1 MPTAPAGAPQRRD
14 TSRRS
19 TDPSGDRSPAPGRR
33 PLTASRRANRAG
45 LAFVSPTFLVVLVVV
60 VLPIAWTAL
69 LAFQK
74 ARLVDIQGM
83 GLFGNWSLDNFSQ
96 VFDSAGFWSSLGT
109 TLLYTAGATLGSVV
123 LGLVAA
129 LALRKP
135 FEERFFGVARWIVIA
150 FLAVITLLPFYYM
163 VLLSLKPIDALLLD
177 PGSLWISAKDF
188 TLSTYRDVLR
198 STDDGGQGFLKF
210 LLNSALVSLG
220 TVVLTLV
227 AAVPGAYAVSRL
239 KFFGHRQVSA
249 LFLAVYM
256 FPATLLAVP
265 LFVIFAKIGLSS
277 SLAGLAI
284 VYVAQTVP
292 VSIYML
298 KNYLVTI
305 PASIEEA
312 AALDGCSRLQTVRKV
327 ILPLALPS
335 LMATGL
341 YVFMIAWNEFL
352 FALLF
357 LAADPGQW
365 TVSLGLA
372 QLSNGIEVPKTVL
385 MAGSVVLTIPVVLL
399 FFAAERLLTE
409 GLTSGADKS

>member
-1 MPTAPAGAPQRRD
+1 MTH
-14 TSRRS
+14 
-19 TDPSGDRSPAPGRR
+19 
-33 PLTASRRANRAG
+33 
-45 LAFVSPTFLVVLVVV
+45 
-60 VLPIAWTAL
+60 
-69 LAFQK
+69 K
-74 ARLVDIQGM
+74 
-83 GLFGNWSLDNFSQ
+83 
-96 VFDSAGFWSSLGT
+96 
-109 TLLYTAGATLGSVV
+109 
-123 LGLVAA
+123 AA
-129 LALRKP
+129 LTRAR
-135 FEERFFGVARWIVIA
+135 FEERFFGVARWCVIA
-150 FLAVITLLPFYYM
+150 FLAVITVLPFYYM
-163 VLLSLKPIDALLLD
+163 LLLSVKPIDALLLD
-177 PGSLWISAKDF
+177 PGSLWVSARDL
-188 TLSTYRDVLR
+188 TLDTYRNVLK
-198 STDDGGQGFLKF
+198 SSDDGGQGFLGF
-210 LLNSALVSLG
+210 LANSALVSLG
-220 TVVLTLV
+220 TVALTLV

-249 LFLAVYM
+249 LFLAVYL

-265 LFVIFAKIGLSS
+265 LFVIFARLGLSS
-277 SLAGLAI
+277 SLVGLAV

-305 PASIEEA
+305 PYAVEEA
-312 AALDGCSRLQTVRKV
+312 AALDGCSRLQTLRKV

-357 LAADPGQW
+357 LAASPGKW

-385 MAGSVVLTIPVVLL
+385 MAGSVVLTVPVVLL

>member
-1 MPTAPAGAPQRRD
+1 MT
-14 TSRRS
+14 
-19 TDPSGDRSPAPGRR
+19 
-33 PLTASRRANRAG
+33 RA
-45 LAFVSPTFLVVLVVV
+45 
-60 VLPIAWTAL
+60 
-69 LAFQK
+69 Q
-74 ARLVDIQGM
+74 
-83 GLFGNWSLDNFSQ
+83 
-96 VFDSAGFWSSLGT
+96 
-109 TLLYTAGATLGSVV
+109 
-123 LGLVAA
+123 
-129 LALRKP
+129 
-135 FEERFFGVARWIVIA
+135 FEEKFFGVLRWFVIA
-150 FLAVITLLPFYYM
+150 FLVVITVLPFYYM
-163 VLLSLKPIDALLLD
+163 LMLSVKPIDALLLD
-177 PGSLWISAKDF
+177 PGSLWVPAKDF
-188 TLSTYRDVLR
+188 TLSTYHDVLR
-198 STDDGGQGFLKF
+198 STDDGGQGFVKF
-210 LLNSALVSLG
+210 LLNSALVSLA
-220 TVVLTLV
+220 TVVLTLL

-239 KFFGHRQVSA
+239 KFFGRRQVSA
-249 LFLAVYM
+249 LFLAVYL
-256 FPATLLAVP
+256 FPSTLLAVP
-265 LFVIFAKIGLSS
+265 LFVVFAKMGLSS
-277 SLAGLAI
+277 SLIGLAI

-305 PASIEEA
+305 PYSIEEA
-312 AALDGCSRLQTVRKV
+312 AALDGCSRLQTIRKV

-357 LAADPGQW
+357 LAAAPDRW

>member
-1 MPTAPAGAPQRRD
+1 MTRKAA
-14 TSRRS
+14 
-19 TDPSGDRSPAPGRR
+19 
-33 PLTASRRANRAG
+33 LTRAR
-45 LAFVSPTFLVVLVVV
+45 FE
-60 VLPIAWTAL
+60 
-69 LAFQK
+69 
-74 ARLVDIQGM
+74 D
-83 GLFGNWSLDNFSQ
+83 GLFG
-96 VFDSAGFWSSLGT
+96 
-109 TLLYTAGATLGSVV
+109 V
-123 LGLVAA
+123 L
-129 LALRKP
+129 
-135 FEERFFGVARWIVIA
+135 RWIVIA
-150 FLAVITLLPFYYM
+150 FFAMITVVPFYYM
-163 VLLSLKPIDALLLD
+163 LLLSLKPIDALLLD

-188 TLSTYRDVLR
+188 TLSTYQDVLR

-220 TVVLTLV
+220 TVALTML

-265 LFVIFAKIGLSS
+265 LFVVFAKLGLSS
-277 SLAGLAI
+277 SLVGLAI

-298 KNYLVTI
+298 RNYLVTI
-305 PASIEEA
+305 PYSIEEA
-312 AALDGCSRLQTVRKV
+312 AALDGASRLQTVRKV

-341 YVFMIAWNEFL
+341 YIFMIAWNEFL

-357 LAADPGQW
+357 LAAEPGKW
-365 TVSLGLA
+365 TVPLGLA
-372 QLSNGIEVPKTVL
+372 QLSNGIEVSKTVL

>member
-1 MPTAPAGAPQRRD
+1 MTAK
-14 TSRRS
+14 
-19 TDPSGDRSPAPGRR
+19 
-33 PLTASRRANRAG
+33 
-45 LAFVSPTFLVVLVVV
+45 
-60 VLPIAWTAL
+60 TAL
-69 LAFQK
+69 SRA
-74 ARLVDIQGM
+74 
-83 GLFGNWSLDNFSQ
+83 Q
-96 VFDSAGFWSSLGT
+96 VEDR
-109 TLLYTAGATLGSVV
+109 V
-123 LGLVAA
+123 LGVLKW
-129 LALRKP
+129 L
-135 FEERFFGVARWIVIA
+135 VIA
-150 FLAVITLLPFYYM
+150 FLAAITLLPFYYM
-163 VLLSLKPIDALLLD
+163 LLLSLKPIDALLLD
-177 PGSLWISAKDF
+177 PGSLWLSAKDF
-188 TLSTYRDVLR
+188 TVATYQDVMR
-198 STDDGGQGFLKF
+198 STDAGGQGFVRF

-220 TVVLTLV
+220 TVLLTLA

-249 LFLAVYM
+249 LFLAVYL

-265 LFVIFAKIGLSS
+265 LFVIFARMGLSS
-277 SLAGLAI
+277 SLVGLAV

-292 VSIYML
+292 VSVYML

-305 PASIEEA
+305 PYSIEEA

-357 LAADPGQW
+357 LAADPDKW

-372 QLSNGIEVPKTVL
+372 QLSNGVEVPKTVL
-385 MAGSVVLTIPVVLL
+385 MAGSVVLTIPVVFL

>member
-1 MPTAPAGAPQRRD
+1 M
-14 TSRRS
+14 
-19 TDPSGDRSPAPGRR
+19 SGK
-33 PLTASRRANRAG
+33 
-45 LAFVSPTFLVVLVVV
+45 
-60 VLPIAWTAL
+60 TAL
-69 LAFQK
+69 TR
-74 ARLVDIQGM
+74 AR
-83 GLFGNWSLDNFSQ
+83 
-96 VFDSAGFWSSLGT
+96 
-109 TLLYTAGATLGSVV
+109 
-123 LGLVAA
+123 
-129 LALRKP
+129 

-188 TLSTYRDVLR
+188 TLSTYQDVLR

-210 LLNSALVSLG
+210 LRNSALVSLG

-277 SLAGLAI
+277 SLVGLAI

>member
-1 MPTAPAGAPQRRD
+1 M
-14 TSRRS
+14 
-19 TDPSGDRSPAPGRR
+19 SGK
-33 PLTASRRANRAG
+33 
-45 LAFVSPTFLVVLVVV
+45 
-60 VLPIAWTAL
+60 TAL
-69 LAFQK
+69 SR
-74 ARLVDIQGM
+74 AR
-83 GLFGNWSLDNFSQ
+83 
-96 VFDSAGFWSSLGT
+96 
-109 TLLYTAGATLGSVV
+109 
-123 LGLVAA
+123 
-129 LALRKP
+129 

-198 STDDGGQGFLKF
+198 STDDGGQGFLRF

-249 LFLAVYM
+249 LFLAVYL

-277 SLAGLAI
+277 SLVGLAV

-409 GLTSGADKS
+409 GLTSGATRVEPWGTP

>member
-1 MPTAPAGAPQRRD
+1 MTGK
-14 TSRRS
+14 
-19 TDPSGDRSPAPGRR
+19 
-33 PLTASRRANRAG
+33 
-45 LAFVSPTFLVVLVVV
+45 
-60 VLPIAWTAL
+60 TAL
-69 LAFQK
+69 SRA
-74 ARLVDIQGM
+74 
-83 GLFGNWSLDNFSQ
+83 Q
-96 VFDSAGFWSSLGT
+96 VEDR
-109 TLLYTAGATLGSVV
+109 V
-123 LGLVAA
+123 LGVLKW
-129 LALRKP
+129 L
-135 FEERFFGVARWIVIA
+135 VIA
-150 FLAVITLLPFYYM
+150 FLAAITLLPFYYM
-163 VLLSLKPIDALLLD
+163 LLLSLKPIDALLLD
-177 PGSLWISAKDF
+177 PGSLWLSAKDL
-188 TLSTYRDVLR
+188 TVATYQDVMR
-198 STDDGGQGFLKF
+198 STDAGGQGFVRF

-220 TVVLTLV
+220 TVLLTLA

-249 LFLAVYM
+249 LFLAVYL

-265 LFVIFAKIGLSS
+265 LFVIFARMGLSS
-277 SLAGLAI
+277 SLVGLAV

-292 VSIYML
+292 VSVYML

-305 PASIEEA
+305 PYSIEEA

-357 LAADPGQW
+357 LAADPDKW

-372 QLSNGIEVPKTVL
+372 QLSNGVEVPKTVL
-385 MAGSVVLTIPVVLL
+385 MAGSVVLTIPVVFL

>member
-1 MPTAPAGAPQRRD
+1 MTRKATLTRAQFE
-14 TSRRS
+14 
-19 TDPSGDRSPAPGRR
+19 DR
-33 PLTASRRANRAG
+33 
-45 LAFVSPTFLVVLVVV
+45 
-60 VLPIAWTAL
+60 
-69 LAFQK
+69 
-74 ARLVDIQGM
+74 
-83 GLFGNWSLDNFSQ
+83 LFG
-96 VFDSAGFWSSLGT
+96 
-109 TLLYTAGATLGSVV
+109 V
-123 LGLVAA
+123 L
-129 LALRKP
+129 
-135 FEERFFGVARWIVIA
+135 RWFVIA
-150 FLAVITLLPFYYM
+150 FLAVITVLPFYYM
-163 VLLSLKPIDALLLD
+163 LLLSVKPIDALLLD
-177 PGSLWISAKDF
+177 PGSLWVPAKDF
-188 TLSTYRDVLR
+188 TLSTYRDVLK

-220 TVVLTLV
+220 TVVLTLL

-249 LFLAVYM
+249 LFLAVYL

-265 LFVIFAKIGLSS
+265 LFVIFAKLGLSS
-277 SLAGLAI
+277 SLVGLAI

-305 PASIEEA
+305 PQSIEEA
-312 AALDGCSRLQTVRKV
+312 AAIDGASRLQTVRKV

-357 LAADPGQW
+357 LAADPGKW

-372 QLSNGIEVPKTVL
+372 QLSNGVEVPKTIL

-399 FFAAERLLTE
+399 FFAAERMLTE

>member
-1 MPTAPAGAPQRRD
+1 MT
-14 TSRRS
+14 
-19 TDPSGDRSPAPGRR
+19 
-33 PLTASRRANRAG
+33 RAH
-45 LAFVSPTFLVVLVVV
+45 V
-60 VLPIAWTAL
+60 
-69 LAFQK
+69 
-74 ARLVDIQGM
+74 
-83 GLFGNWSLDNFSQ
+83 
-96 VFDSAGFWSSLGT
+96 
-109 TLLYTAGATLGSVV
+109 
-123 LGLVAA
+123 
-129 LALRKP
+129 
-135 FEERFFGVARWIVIA
+135 EERIFGVLRWCVIA

-163 VLLSLKPIDALLLD
+163 LLLSVKPIDALLLD
-177 PGSLWISAKDF
+177 PGSLLISAKDF

-198 STDDGGQGFLKF
+198 STDDGGQGFLRF

-220 TVVLTLV
+220 TVVLTLL

-249 LFLAVYM
+249 LFLAVYL

-265 LFVIFAKIGLSS
+265 LFVVFAKMGLSS
-277 SLAGLAI
+277 SLVGLAI

-305 PASIEEA
+305 PSSIEEA
-312 AALDGCSRLQTVRKV
+312 AALDGCTRLQTVRKV
-327 ILPLALPS
+327 ILPLTLPS

-357 LAADPGQW
+357 LAAVPGKW